1 MPPLD
6 PGGGFL
12 YVGAD
17 AKPPMQVPMTLSA
30 QIAWDDTVLPFQLDR
45 SDIRGRVARI
55 DGVLDR
61 VLGQHAYPAPIEAL
75 VAEMVLLTALIGQA
89 MKLRW
94 RLSLQVRGNG
104 AVRMIATDYYA
115 PDADGTPARIRGYAS
130 FDRARLDEG
139 AAGYPQIGQGY
150 FAVIIDQ
157 GPDMR
162 PYQGITPLAGG
173 SLAACAE
180 TYFAQSEQLPT
191 RFAVSFGRSTLPGAA
206 EKWRAG
212 GVMLQHLPK
221 ASPHAQGA
229 ATGEGGLLAAADV
242 LEGDQ
247 AEDWRRSNILLDTVE
262 DLELIGPSVHPTDL
276 LLRLFHEESPRV
288 YDAQPLQFGCSC
300 SEDKVRQSLSI
311 YSAKDIATM
320 TTDEGT
326 VTADCQFCGAHYVLD
341 PATVGFEA
349 RA

>member
-1 MPPLD
+1 
-6 PGGGFL
+6 
-12 YVGAD
+12 
-17 AKPPMQVPMTLSA
+17 MTLSA

-61 VLGQHAYPAPIEAL
+61 VLAQHNYPAPIEAL
-75 VAEMVLLTALIGQA
+75 VAEMVLLTALIGQT

-104 AVRMIATDYYA
+104 AARMIATDYYA
-115 PDADGTPARIRGYAS
+115 PEADGTPARIRGYAS
-130 FDRARLDEG
+130 FDRDRLDP
-139 AAGYPQIGQGY
+139 AAPGFPQIGQGY

-162 PYQGITPLAGG
+162 PYQGITPIAGT

-191 RFAVSFGRSTLPGAA
+191 RFAVSFGRSTLPGEA
-206 EKWRAG
+206 ERWRAG

-221 ASPHAQGA
+221 ASPHAQGE

-242 LEGDQ
+242 LQGDE
-247 AEDWRRSNILLDTVE
+247 AEDWARSNILLDTVE
-262 DLELIGPSVHPTDL
+262 DLELVGPSVHPTDL

-311 YSAKDIATM
+311 YSAKDIARM

-341 PATVGFEA
+341 PTTVGFEA
-349 RA
+349 RG